1 MGVIAAFAIIY
12 LVATIGLSV
21 IESYLQTEI
30 KSKNKDEV
38 DSFNSRSSR
47 RGGYGGY
54 GGYGSYQQTE
64 EAESKKE
71 YKSDEQIRFEAKE
84 QMRKLKLIVYGAL
97 SAIILVITVFNC
109 VFFTNEQEIAYT
121 MTFGKPT
128 IVEGAGPHFKMP
140 FITTKKVLDATNKG
154 IAIGYNLENNES
166 VSEESLMITS
176 DFNFVN
182 TDFYVEYRISD
193 PIAYVYGSSDPE
205 GILRN
210 IAQAS
215 IRNTVGLYDVD
226 SVLTTGKS
234 EIEAIVKEQIIEK
247 LQHHETGLS
256 IVGVSIQDVEPP
268 TEEVSAAFK
277 DVETAKQNAES
288 VVNEAKASEK
298 AKIPDAEAKADKI
311 IKDAEAEK
319 TERINQATQEV
330 AEFMALYHEYMEN
343 PATVKLQLYYSMME
357 DILPGMEI
365 IIGNDSKVIYV
376 KNGEVVTNP

>member
-1 MGVIAAFAIIY
+1 MGWIAAFVIIY
-12 LVATIGLSV
+12 LIATIVLSV
-21 IESYLQTEI
+21 IEGYFQSEI
-30 KSKNKDEV
+30 KRNDKEEV
-38 DSFNSRSSR
+38 DSRYSR
-47 RGGYGGY
+47 RTYRS
-54 GGYGSYQQTE
+54 GYGSYQQTE
-64 EAESKKE
+64 EEPKKE
-71 YKSDEQIRFEAKE
+71 YKSQEQIRAEAKE
-84 QMRKLKLIVYGAL
+84 QMRKIKWIAYGAIT
-97 SAIILVITVFNC
+97 AVVFVITLFNC

-121 MTFGKPT
+121 MTFGNAT
-128 IVEGAGPHFKMP
+128 IVEGAGAHFKMP
-140 FITTKKVLDATNKG
+140 FITSKEVLDATNKG
-154 IAIGYNLENNES
+154 MAIGYDLETNES
-166 VSEESLMITS
+166 LSEDSLMITS

-226 SVLTTGKS
+226 VVLTTGKS
-234 EIEAIVKEQIIEK
+234 EIEAIVKELIIEK

-288 VVNEAKASEK
+288 VVNEAKAAEQ

-376 KNGEVVTNP
+376 KNGEAVTNP

>member
-1 MGVIAAFAIIY
+1 MSWIAFFVITY
-12 LVATIGLSV
+12 LVATIVLSV
-21 IESYLQTEI
+21 IEGKVQSEI
-30 KSKNKDEV
+30 KYEDQSAVEAANYP
-38 DSFNSRSSR
+38 R
-47 RGGYGGY
+47 RRKYNDWKLP
-54 GGYGSYQQTE
+54 
-64 EAESKKE
+64 EAEREENQKVE
-71 YKSDEQIRFEAKE
+71 PKSDEQIRTEAKE
-84 QMRKLKLIVYGAL
+84 QVRKIKWITYGA
-97 SAIILVITVFNC
+97 ITVVVFVITIFNC

-121 MTFGKPT
+121 MTFGNAT

-140 FITTKKVLDATNKG
+140 FITSKKVLDATNKG
-154 IAIGYNLENNES
+154 MAIGYNLENNES

-193 PIAYVYGSSDPE
+193 PIAYVYGTSYPE

-226 SVLTTGKS
+226 TVLTTGKA

-247 LQHHETGLS
+247 LQNHETGLT

-268 TEEVSAAFK
+268 TDKVSTAFK

-288 VVNEAKASEK
+288 VVNNAKAAEQT
-298 AKIPDAEAKADKI
+298 KIPEAEAKADQI
-311 IKDAEAEK
+311 IKNAEAAK
-319 TERINQATQEV
+319 TERMNQATQEV
-330 AEFMALYHEYMEN
+330 AEFMALYQEYMEN
-343 PATVKLQLYYSMME
+343 PETVKLQLYYSMME

-376 KNGEVVTNP
+376 KNGEVVTNPTN